1 MLRSKKVWLGLA
13 VSALFL
19 GLFLF
24 RIDYSETFDAL
35 KGANYLYVAPAIVV
49 YFGSLWFR
57 TLRWQYLMKH
67 LADVPMAR
75 LYPVTIVGYMANNI
89 MPVRL
94 GEVAR
99 SYYLSTRERMSASS
113 ALGTVGVDRV
123 FDGLTLIFF
132 ILVVWPFLPLADLLK
147 NDAGEWS
154 WERVAGSTVVLVV
167 FVGAIVVFVALTV
180 RPSLT
185 NRAIGLLLLFVP
197 ARFRVGVRGL
207 AETFI
212 EGLGSLDSAKKVLV
226 IFIMSLPVWI
236 MESLMYYLIT
246 LSFDEFNVSFALAM
260 VVTATSNLVGA
271 LPAAPGNVGTFEWAI
286 KATLLSFRSLG
297 YSPEVSVAYAATLHV
312 VLWLPVVVAGIMY
325 LWYEHRSLMELVRG
339 GPATAGAGAVAPI
352 SIEGDHKD

>member
-19 GLFLF
+19 ALFLF

-35 KGANYLYVAPAIVV
+35 KGANYLYVAPAILV

-67 LADVPMAR
+67 LADVSISR

-99 SYYLSTRERMSASS
+99 SYYLATRERMSTSS
-113 ALGTVGVDRV
+113 ALGTVGVDRG
-123 FDGLTLIFF
+123 FRRANPY
-132 ILVVWPFLPLADLLK
+132 ILHPGSLALPALGRPA
-147 NDAGEWS
+147 EERRREVS
-154 WERVAGSTVVLVV
+154 WARVAGSAVVLVV
-167 FVGAIVVFVALTV
+167 FVGAIVAFVALTV
-180 RPSLT
+180 RPGLT
-185 NRAIGLLLLFVP
+185 NRAIGILLLFVP

-246 LSFDEFNVSFALAM
+246 LSFGNDFDVSFAL
-260 VVTATSNLVGA
+260 
-271 LPAAPGNVGTFEWAI
+271 
-286 KATLLSFRSLG
+286 
-297 YSPEVSVAYAATLHV
+297 
-312 VLWLPVVVAGIMY
+312 LW
-325 LWYEHRSLMELVRG
+325 W
-339 GPATAGAGAVAPI
+339 
-352 SIEGDHKD
+352 

>member
-19 GLFLF
+19 ALFLF

-35 KGANYLYVAPAIVV
+35 KGANYLYVAPAIAV

-67 LADVPMAR
+67 LADVSISR

-154 WERVAGSTVVLVV
+154 WARVGGSAVVLVV

-185 NRAIGLLLLFVP
+185 NRAIGLLLLFMP
-197 ARFRVGVRGL
+197 GRFRVGVRGL

-246 LSFDEFNVSFALAM
+246 LSFGNDFDVSLRAGYGGDGYLEPRGG
-260 VVTATSNLVGA
+260 TASG
-271 LPAAPGNVGTFEWAI
+271 PRQRRHIRMGN
-286 KATLLSFRSLG
+286 KD
-297 YSPEVSVAYAATLHV
+297 YPC
-312 VLWLPVVVAGIMY
+312 VLRVQPRGFG
-325 LWYEHRSLMELVRG
+325 RVRG
-339 GPATAGAGAVAPI
+339 DASRGAVAT
-352 SIEGDHKD
+352 SCRRWHNVSVV

>member
-1 MLRSKKVWLGLA
+1 MLKSKKVWLGLA
-13 VSALFL
+13 VSAFFL
-19 GLFLF
+19 ALFLF

-35 KGANYLYVAPAIVV
+35 KGANYLYVAPAIAV

-147 NDAGEWS
+147 NDAGEVS
-154 WERVAGSTVVLVV
+154 WARVGGSAVVLAV
-167 FVGAIVVFVALTV
+167 FVGAIVVFIALTM
-180 RPSLT
+180 RPGLT

-212 EGLGSLDSAKKVLV
+212 EGLGSLDSAKK
-226 IFIMSLPVWI
+226 
-236 MESLMYYLIT
+236 
-246 LSFDEFNVSFALAM
+246 
-260 VVTATSNLVGA
+260 
-271 LPAAPGNVGTFEWAI
+271 
-286 KATLLSFRSLG
+286 
-297 YSPEVSVAYAATLHV
+297 
-312 VLWLPVVVAGIMY
+312 
-325 LWYEHRSLMELVRG
+325 
-339 GPATAGAGAVAPI
+339 GAGHLHNVAACVDHGILDVLPDHTVFRERLRRI
-352 SIEGDHKD
+352 LRAGYGGDGYVEPGGGSARGPRQRRHIRMGD